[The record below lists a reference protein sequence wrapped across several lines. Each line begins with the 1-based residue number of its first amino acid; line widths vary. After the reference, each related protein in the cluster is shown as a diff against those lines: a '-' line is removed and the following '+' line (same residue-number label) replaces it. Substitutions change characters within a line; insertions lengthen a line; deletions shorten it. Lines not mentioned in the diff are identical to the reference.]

1 MDSITSDKVALVFGA
16 SGISGWAV
24 TRSLLEY
31 PTPSTFSRVIGLTH
45 RPQTREEL
53 GLPDDPRLEV
63 YSGVN
68 LRADLEEV
76 MNQMHETVR
85 QLDQVTHVYYLGK
98 ASVIPGNR
106 VGRLQERVY

>member
-1 MDSITSDKVALVFGA
+1 MGSISGDKVALVFGA

-31 PTPSTFSRVIGLTH
+31 PTRSTFSRVIGLTH
-45 RPQTREEL
+45 RPQTRVQL

-63 YSGVN
+63 YSGIN
-68 LRADLEEV
+68 LRGSLDEV
-76 MNQMHETVR
+76 MTQMRETIP

-98 ASVIPGNR
+98 TSVICR
-106 VGRLQERVY
+106 